1 MLVAYDL
8 AELHIEFIFSHIYV
22 CLFMLLLLLLFN
34 IACSEAR
41 SEGGAAFVL

>member
-22 CLFMLLLLLLFN
+22 CLFMLLLLFN